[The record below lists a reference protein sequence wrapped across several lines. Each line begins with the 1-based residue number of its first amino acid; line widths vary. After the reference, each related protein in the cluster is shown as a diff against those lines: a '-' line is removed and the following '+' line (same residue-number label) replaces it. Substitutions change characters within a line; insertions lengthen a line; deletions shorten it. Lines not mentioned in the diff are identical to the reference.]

1 MTPVYQL
8 VARVDSPVLD
18 LDFVKSQLQIET
30 EDLDTG
36 AAATID
42 DAVEEALAQAVS
54 YVESQTH
61 LYLGPVTLA
70 LEFCAWPCFP
80 LTIDQAGPVADVV
93 AIRYLDEDGAEQ
105 TFSGAS
111 WGWQKRGKA
120 VLVYTIDG
128 PSFPAL
134 QSRPNAVTI
143 EVSAGYELAGSS
155 GAGDDPRL
163 AMPPLTRKAVL
174 LLTGHFYEH
183 RDAVQEER
191 SYEVEIGAAN
201 LLASNRL
208 FL

>member
-8 VARVDSPVLD
+8 VSRDPGPVLD

-30 EDLDTG
+30 VDLDTS
-36 AAATID
+36 AAAAID

-61 LYLGPVTLA
+61 LYLSPVSIDV
-70 LEFCAWPCFP
+70 EFCAWPCFP
-80 LTIDQAGPVADVV
+80 LTIDQAGPVADV
-93 AIRYLDEDGAEQ
+93 ISLRYLDEAGAEQ
-105 TFSGAS
+105 VFSPAS

-120 VLVYTIDG
+120 AQVYTIDG

-134 QSRPNAVTI
+134 QSRPNAVSI
-143 EVSAGYELAGSS
+143 EILAGYELAGATGS
-155 GAGDDPRL
+155 GDDPRL
-163 AMPPLTRKAVL
+163 AMPPFTRKAVL

-183 RDAVQEER
+183 RDAVQEQR
-191 SYEVEIGAAN
+191 SFEVELGAAN